1 MDNVYQEVF
10 EILEELLPKKW
21 EKVIFYAEYSM
32 DSYSMKY
39 YIDTGI
45 GKYTDCFRL
54 EKPSEKKI
62 LRAFIAI
69 NKVLAPERAAL
80 PASKRWTVLTIR
92 VNSDGGFQADY
103 DYKKHDKALLTWET
117 GWRKKYLK

>member
-39 YIDTGI
+39 YIQPFCM
-45 GKYTDCFRL
+45 DCEGL
-54 EKPSEKKI
+54 GVPQKKES
-62 LRAFIAI
+62 
-69 NKVLAPERAAL
+69 V
-80 PASKRWTVLTIR
+80 PASRRIAHIARDTAQT
-92 VNSDGGFQADY
+92 A
-103 DYKKHDKALLTWET
+103 
-117 GWRKKYLK
+117 YLY